1 MTARKAGV
9 VIIGSGQA
17 GLALSYLLTA
27 QGRDHVVLEQARI
40 AESWR
45 SRRWDSLRLIAPNW
59 SLELPGYAYAG
70 DDPEAYMGKDEVA
83 DNLVV
88 YARSFSA
95 PVEEGVRALAVER
108 SPGNGRFRV
117 VTDGGSYAS
126 DQVVL
131 TTGALQ
137 KPRVP
142 AIAAD
147 LPAAIAQVVPYD
159 YRNPGQLPPGAVLIV
174 GSGQTGS
181 QIAEEL
187 VRAGRPVYLAMSRC
201 WWLPRCY
208 RGRNASAWLRS
219 LGWMQRTAE
228 ELPHGV
234 RAGLLNPQL
243 TGGDGGH
250 DISAHTLT
258 REGVLLLGRLQG
270 IRDGKAIFADD
281 LAATIAWGDE
291 RARTVLREIDEYIRQ
306 HNLDAPEEDWP
317 RDLVADHYLGR
328 DAPEEL
334 DLAAAGIGTVIWA
347 TGYRPDLE
355 WVGLPFL
362 DADGYPVQRR
372 GVTPIPGLYILG
384 LDWLHT
390 AGSGLFSGIGAD
402 AAYLA
407 ERFGSHSD
415 A

>member
-1 MTARKAGV
+1 
-9 VIIGSGQA
+9 
-17 GLALSYLLTA
+17 
-27 QGRDHVVLEQARI
+27 
-40 AESWR
+40 
-45 SRRWDSLRLIAPNW
+45 
-59 SLELPGYAYAG
+59 
-70 DDPEAYMGKDEVA
+70 
-83 DNLVV
+83 
-88 YARSFSA
+88 
-95 PVEEGVRALAVER
+95 
-108 SPGNGRFRV
+108 
-117 VTDGGSYAS
+117 
-126 DQVVL
+126 
-131 TTGALQ
+131 
-137 KPRVP
+137 VP

-159 YRNPGQLPPGAVLIV
+159 YRNPGQLPPGAVLVV

-187 VRAGRPVYLAMSRC
+187 VRAGRIVYLAMSRC

-228 ELPHGV
+228 ELPPGV

-258 REGVLLLGRLQG
+258 WEGVLLLGRLQG

-291 RARTVLREIDEYIRQ
+291 RARQVLREIDEYIRQ

-362 DADGYPVQRR
+362 DGDGYPVQRR

-390 AGSGLFSGIGAD
+390 AKSGLFAGIGED
-402 AAYLA
+402 AAYIA
-407 ERFGSHSD
+407 ERIAGRPD
-415 A
+415 TLTP